1 MDIAGRVFQLGG
13 LVSVEVLGEGFKV
26 QVCLVCL
33 RISTEVI
40 VVEVGL
46 FGRGWGG
53 VGCEVREEGMGFVG
67 EGDV

>member
-1 MDIAGRVFQLGG
+1 M
-13 LVSVEVLGEGFKV
+13 
-26 QVCLVCL
+26 CLVCL

-40 VVEVGL
+40 VVEVVL